1 MARPYK
7 EGLDYF
13 PHDTDAASDEKIEAL
28 RSLYGNDGY
37 AFYFILL
44 ERIYR
49 SAAQELDL
57 SADETLQIL
66 AHKVG
71 VSPQKFR
78 RMLATALKW
87 GCFDA
92 ALYAEKA
99 RLSSNGIKKRSA
111 VVLDKREK
119 MRRARQGK
127 SEPRGASI
135 QQEEKPAPAPPLEEI
150 PQETTQDRAVQ
161 TTAQTPAQTTQQT
174 GPQTSQSTG
183 KKSTEKNSTAK
194 NHHAEEAIPRA
205 DRIDPTKPHSQSQ
218 PNSYNRAP
226 SQLQSRSQ
234 SHKHIPNPDPAG
246 CFRQFVSSSP
256 R

>member
-13 PHDTDAASDEKIEAL
+13 SHDTDAASDEKIEAL

-57 SADETLQIL
+57 SAEETLQIL

-78 RMLATALKW
+78 QMLTTALNW

-92 ALYAEKA
+92 DLYAAKA
-99 RLSSNGIKKRSA
+99 RLSSHGIKKRSA

-119 MRRARQGK
+119 MRRLRQGK
-127 SEPRGASI
+127 SEARPAAA
-135 QQEEKPAPAPPLEEI
+135 QEETEAAPVQPPEQI
-150 PQETTQDRAVQ
+150 PEGTTQVRAAQ
-161 TTAQTPAQTTQQT
+161 TPEQTPAQTTEQT
-174 GPQTSQSTG
+174 GTQNPQSKVKESTG
-183 KKSTEKNSTAK
+183 KDLAVDHRS
-194 NHHAEEAIPRA
+194 EEAIPGAGRSEN
-205 DRIDPTKPHSQSQ
+205 TKPPQ
-218 PNSYNRAP
+218 PPYPHQPRNPHHTYHTYHPHHPAP
-226 SQLQSRSQ
+226 RT
-234 SHKHIPNPDPAG
+234 PDPAG
-246 CFRQFVSSSP
+246 RFRQFVSSSP